1 MNTSTKEV
9 TRPFV
14 SEKANPAAI
23 KVHKDGRLFI
33 CYLGDFKTT
42 GGIFSTTEEGEQFEE
57 IVSELNTEYCIDD
70 MVFDSKGGFY
80 FTDFRGYSTNPLGGV
95 YYVSPDFKT
104 ITPVIQNISVANGVA
119 LSTDERVL
127 WVTETTTNRL
137 HRIELEEDGV
147 TIAPFGAT
155 IPYYFTGHEG
165 PDSCCIDSDDNLY
178 VAMYGQ
184 GRVLVF
190 NKKGYPIGQILMPG
204 RDEGKMLRSTHPQ
217 FIPGTNQ
224 LLICT
229 NDIENNSEGGSMIY
243 TVNGFAKGHQ
253 SYQFQ

>member
-1 MNTSTKEV
+1 M
-9 TRPFV
+9 
-14 SEKANPAAI
+14 
-23 KVHKDGRLFI
+23 
-33 CYLGDFKTT
+33 
-42 GGIFSTTEEGEQFEE
+42 
-57 IVSELNTEYCIDD
+57 
-70 MVFDSKGGFY
+70 
-80 FTDFRGYSTNPLGGV
+80 
-95 YYVSPDFKT
+95 
-104 ITPVIQNISVANGVA
+104 IQNISVANGVA